1 MLGVKI
7 GNLDPLAVKMLTVK
21 KKKLSHETEDFYWG
35 SRTRL
40 CKQLRRCYQLAVC
53 SVCAPGAVYCFFG
66 SDKIRKLNKNTK
78 YKKGKSKS
86 KSAVFSVYENER
98 RKAEMTI
105 SILLCK
111 VVKIKRKT
119 KMKKRSKFPIL
130 VAWVGIVQ

>member
-78 YKKGKSKS
+78 YKK
-86 KSAVFSVYENER
+86 ENR
-98 RKAEMTI
+98 RANLRFLVSMKTKDE
-105 SILLCK
+105 
-111 VVKIKRKT
+111 KRK
-119 KMKKRSKFPIL
+119 
-130 VAWVGIVQ
+130 